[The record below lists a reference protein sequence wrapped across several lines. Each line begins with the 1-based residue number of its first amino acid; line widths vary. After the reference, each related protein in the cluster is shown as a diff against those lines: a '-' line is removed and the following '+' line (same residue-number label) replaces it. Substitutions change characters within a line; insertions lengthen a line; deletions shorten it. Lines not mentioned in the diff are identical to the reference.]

1 MRVLFDN
8 NLPPRLARALNE
20 LFAGEHQVVAL
31 RDKFAQ
37 DIDDVDWIRQL
48 SLEGTWV
55 IVSGDRR
62 ITRNRAERDAFRN
75 SRLIGFFLARG
86 LSKSK
91 VTKQAERLL
100 ALWASIE
107 KVVGVVQGGAMF
119 ELPMRST
126 RIKQLK
132 D

>member
-20 LFAGEHQVVAL
+20 LFAGEHHIIAL
-31 RDKFAQ
+31 RDKFAEN
-37 DIDDVDWIRQL
+37 IDDVDWIRQL
-48 SLEGTWV
+48 GLEGTWV
-55 IVSGDRR
+55 ILSGDRR

-75 SRLIGFFLARG
+75 SRLIGFFLAKG
-86 LSKSK
+86 LAKAK

-100 ALWASIE
+100 ALWENIE
-107 KVVGVVQGGAMF
+107 KVVGVVQTGAMF

>member
-20 LFAGEHQVVAL
+20 LFAGEHYIIAL
-31 RDKFAQ
+31 RDKFAEN
-37 DIDDVDWIRQL
+37 IDDVDWIRQL
-48 SLEGTWV
+48 GLEGTWV

-75 SRLIGFFLARG
+75 SRLIGFFLAKG
-86 LSKSK
+86 LAKAK

-100 ALWASIE
+100 ALWENIE
-107 KVVGVVQGGAMF
+107 KVVGVVQTGAMF

>member
-1 MRVLFDN
+1 VRVLFDN

-20 LFAGEHQVVAL
+20 LFAGEHEIVAL

-37 DIDDVDWIRQL
+37 TIRDVEWIQQL
-48 SLEGTWV
+48 SREGTWV
-55 IVSGDRR
+55 VVSGDRR

-75 SRLIGFFLARG
+75 SRLIGFFLAKG
-86 LSKSK
+86 LFKSK
-91 VTKQAERLL
+91 LTKQAERIL
-100 ALWASIE
+100 ALWENIE
-107 KVVGVVQGGAMF
+107 KVVGVVQSGAMF

>member
-20 LFAGEHQVVAL
+20 LFAGEHEIVAL
-31 RDKFAQ
+31 RCKFAQ
-37 DIDDVDWIRQL
+37 TIEDVEWIRQL
-48 SLEGTWV
+48 SREGTWV
-55 IVSGDRR
+55 VVSGDRR

-75 SRLIGFFLARG
+75 SRLIRFFLARG
-86 LSKSK
+86 LYKSK
-91 VTKQAERLL
+91 VTKQAERIL
-100 ALWASIE
+100 ALWENME
-107 KVVGVVQGGAMF
+107 KVVEVVQSGAMF
-119 ELPMRST
+119 ELPMRSS